1 MSKPI
6 GCCGRSAIRSPAAF
20 SVTSI
25 RARTV
30 RGVSDL
36 IKQGIV
42 LTTNDVDYEFTK
54 LNDIEA
60 RVMVTLTYCLDC

>member
-1 MSKPI
+1 M
-6 GCCGRSAIRSPAAF
+6 
-20 SVTSI
+20 
-25 RARTV
+25 
-30 RGVSDL
+30 SDL